1 MRRLDWTSLAAGL
14 VLIGLG
20 GLFLL
25 DRLEALDLRFGYLWP
40 ALLTAV
46 GAILLA
52 SGLSRD
58 SADGGGTMGS

>member
-1 MRRLDWTSLAAGL
+1 MRTIDWTSLAAGL

-25 DRLEALDLRFGYLWP
+25 DRVESIDLRFGYFWP
-40 ALLTAV
+40 SVLAAL

-52 SGLSRD
+52 AGLSRR
-58 SADGGGTMGS
+58 DGA